1 MEFFNSLSQPRR
13 KRSQASQLP
22 LNAPGGSATTGNS
35 NSNSNSNSGGTP
47 PPMPTGPPTS
57 APADGQA
64 SNSNNGSAQPTHS
77 LLHRASTGFLNQ
89 LTSPFNNSNNNNSN
103 NGAVSQSSSGGS
115 GDRSPYRRDLSDPY
129 QHGSSG
135 GSHNYYGGSG
145 ANAGSRRS
153 SPYTAGDGQR
163 PPTVAEHQDDAMLQQ
178 TSPPL
183 PSLSSLSGDASAAG
197 HADES
202 DDAIDAAPGAHRR
215 HLMSLTHASSP
226 GSGSLSVR
234 IRSTSSH
241 HSLNS
246 VYSAHSYL
254 SSNPESASIV
264 SETGSTSGPAT
275 SLMHHAAQPTITL
288 GAGNVQ
294 PSMSITSMHS
304 SGSRNGA
311 MASPPASPTTIDG
324 HMQAGNLPSM
334 PPMSSS
340 SSFSSNS
347 MGQRRPSN
355 TMLAMPSGNSGT
367 NISLSNSARSETSGA
382 VSDKVLLK
390 KVKVFLDDR
399 QKLKAR
405 FQSLV
410 NFIDAAN
417 NLDQAIF
424 FQDHADNVFMVVVDT
439 CEGHIRKIKQRNVKP
454 TSLASKDIQMLLR
467 SLTVFRR
474 ILLYLPDRL
483 RTGWRSDEIGRILAP
498 LLDHGNHMRIRMIGL
513 RLLLLWMRSAPDCET
528 SAANDIRCLFAYAIP
543 LGVFLR
549 ETVGLQ
555 YVPTRHTSR
564 LGSVRL
570 PPAPP
575 DEVSDVELLLP
586 STHKP
591 TGSDAL
597 LLFGAIFDEMVVLAH
612 LSTNNPAPDSD
623 DDELAQMSSGEAT
636 LFCAGIG
643 SAQHALRYISQQL
656 AEAYLV
662 KLMPGAVFHN
672 TEHRLPELGF
682 VRCPPSFLRLFIGFM
697 LDSTMPPNFGSSN
710 RREQAL
716 DASVTLMMHK
726 VTSNLRQFRVFR
738 AECVEQA
745 LTLRPASAYQDLFRS
760 ALYIATHW
768 MTRAE
773 EDWPLDLRAIKAEG
787 GVASLIEE
795 FKLSEADQNSPAVTY
810 FVWNQQFCWYTD
822 VLLLPLETIPEDED
836 DARIPLRLHRLIL
849 SLVRVVLAAN
859 NERLLPSTWNHTLR
873 ALLAI
878 QSLVMAGKPR
888 YSSKT
893 IDSLIGMLVKTIYV
907 TWARANTNDH
917 EIWEQLCTAMQRHI
931 LWPQVVRQWGKMV
944 LKMTR
949 VIIKEVYGID
959 TKKLG
964 QDVMLPKLLR
974 KKKNALQRRVS
985 LVSGSIP
992 KDIKGQFSGS
1002 GSSSA
1007 AAAAAAA
1014 ASRSLRKHHST
1025 NPMALMSGG
1034 HRHDDSFG
1042 GTMSAASHSHHQH
1055 TTGMSDEESP
1065 RIERKRSQTHNALDR
1080 LVNVTRSTS
1089 ETATTHHP
1097 KFHYER
1103 LQAALEVTFAD
1114 FKTEGFTELSSVKW
1128 TPDYALRS
1136 WKNILCSLGNPNS
1149 IENPGFHLEAIDC
1162 LVDTWSML
1170 AAVQRRQSIGGG
1182 YQPALIEFMPWLF
1195 QAADMPVA
1203 YAASRAAAYGCICRM
1218 MGTKLDE
1225 PGVAIKDDR
1234 IRTSIMWR
1242 SANLFRNCL
1251 PGSTVLL
1258 PSYLMCFRTMLLE
1271 DGKTKMRQIPKEI
1284 RIATAKTLCS
1294 MICLPNRFT
1303 SLRVPIVTYNQ
1314 LLKRLQ
1320 SDYKESPIEPIS
1332 CPSIR
1337 AHFITLL
1344 SDLLTAASSQ
1354 PVAQYDGE
1362 LHSILVYTMLV
1373 ILLDDLATETPN
1385 TNMIRR
1391 CLATLL
1397 SHLYL
1402 KSTEPAIAAI
1412 TGLSVFLHDP
1422 VRLAALGDIIT
1433 DIVGALGEQL
1443 KSRPRDKTRSQCDLM
1458 AMMLDALVEW
1468 VMVDS
1473 VSEHVLRHLSPVI
1486 FDTLDLATQELS
1498 SNHTGFTS
1506 NSNGGS
1512 GTNPST
1518 PSTVEPALHF
1528 GDLNRP
1534 VRRSSIQLLRG
1545 RRSHSGGAGS
1555 VGSTEQFDTEVAHT
1569 HAPTQ
1574 VTFSHATGA
1583 TTVVSNPTATTNTAS
1598 GSGQSH
1604 QTPQTQQQ
1612 QAHQHASHATAAT
1625 PTTSTSPATAG
1636 THASPSIPAHDGWSI
1651 VQESAEAALLHMLHH
1666 FNGFPPR
1673 HGADMLHSMLKE
1685 SSNHES
1691 SEESY
1696 DNSLL
1701 LMYNGNTIIS
1711 FCMDSSHPYVIRV
1724 ILRNPTGK
1732 YVWDM
1737 QSIESLHEMDTKS
1750 EASQSTSSLG
1760 STGSTAAAA
1769 ITPSDSVILDRKCLT
1784 RAACTTSEATKAM
1797 TCCVNDLD
1805 SSNIPADPL
1814 AELLD
1819 RIESTTGYDSPIDRE
1834 MPLSPDGIKEPTNP
1848 CGPAAS
1854 RCCGGGGG
1862 GGSTDPSPP
1871 ALPARPP
1878 LDTRTS
1884 THTIHPPAEVP
1895 LPPLPGAGQE
1905 ALLERVMVDNMQC
1918 RVLMSQLG
1926 LLDEEAVE
1934 GDKICQLKITPSLI
1948 RDVKELDRKYGREVI
1963 KIGLL
1968 YVAPGQDTERAI
1980 LGNDSA
1986 SIMYDQ
1992 FVATLGWEIDLR
2004 SHGGYRGRLD
2014 SEENYHTAI
2023 YYANSTIEMLF
2034 HDATRLPTNPN
2045 DPQQVKKKRHIGN
2058 DHVHIVWNEHRRDY
2072 RPDTI
2077 GGDFGNIQIVI
2088 TPVPNGLFAIDIF
2101 RDQRLDLPGPL
2112 VDGMMVPC
2120 AMQRLKDL
2128 KVIFNRHRESQ
2139 T

>member
-1 MEFFNSLSQPRR
+1 MEFFNSFTPPRR

-22 LNAPGGSATTGNS
+22 ITNPAVTATGIPPSMYQNSQSSSQNSDSHASGSGGSNTAS
-35 NSNSNSNSGGTP
+35 SHQ
-47 PPMPTGPPTS
+47 GP
-57 APADGQA
+57 
-64 SNSNNGSAQPTHS
+64 S
-77 LLHRASTGFLNQ
+77 LLHRASTGFLSQ
-89 LTSPFNNSNNNNSN
+89 LANSFTNNNSGHSGHMSHMN
-103 NGAVSQSSSGGS
+103 HGGISQSSSNGS
-115 GDRSPYRRDLSDPY
+115 GDRSSYQRDMPDAYNLAHNSTN
-129 QHGSSG
+129 SSN
-135 GSHNYYGGSG
+135 SNYYGQNS
-145 ANAGSRRS
+145 NSRGVS
-153 SPYTAGDGQR
+153 SYSNDTDGQNNSHL
-163 PPTVAEHQDDAMLQQ
+163 HQQQ
-178 TSPPL
+178 SPPL
-183 PSLSSLSGDASAAG
+183 PPLSSLSSESMSGSPRGG
-197 HADES
+197 HNNNTIHSND
-202 DDAIDAAPGAHRR
+202 IDNLHNG
-215 HLMSLTHASSP
+215 MSRTQGSPP
-226 GSGSLSVR
+226 GSVAASLR
-234 IRSTSSH
+234 IRPTSSH

-264 SETGSTSGPAT
+264 SESGSTSCTAISPT
-275 SLMHHAAQPTITL
+275 SPQPTLTIGSPNMPSSSISTL
-288 GAGNVQ
+288 
-294 PSMSITSMHS
+294 SIQHGSTSR
-304 SGSRNGA
+304 GSL
-311 MASPPASPTTIDG
+311 MASPPSSPTAVETLL
-324 HMQAGNLPSM
+324 HSNSAHLPA
-334 PPMSSS
+334 MSSS

-347 MGQRRPSN
+347 VNQRRPSN
-355 TMLAMPSGNSGT
+355 TMLAMPSGASGT
-367 NISLSNSARSETSGA
+367 NISLANSTRSGETSGA

-405 FQSLV
+405 FQSLS

-417 NLDQAIF
+417 SLDQAIF
-424 FQDHADNVFMVVVDT
+424 FQEHAESVFNVVVGT
-439 CEGHIRKIKQRNVKP
+439 CEGHIQKIKQRNVKP
-454 TSLASKDIQMLLR
+454 TSFASKDIQVLLR
-467 SLTVFRR
+467 ALTVFRR

-483 RTGWRSDEIGRILAP
+483 RTGWRSDDIGRLLAP

-549 ETVGLQ
+549 ETIGLQ
-555 YVPTRHTSR
+555 YVPTRFTSR
-564 LGSVRL
+564 LGSIRL
-570 PPAPP
+570 PPALP

-586 STHKP
+586 SSQKP

-597 LLFGAIFDEMVVLAH
+597 LLFGAIFDEMVVLSH
-612 LSTNNPAPDSD
+612 LSTNNAAPDAED
-623 DDELAQMSSGEAT
+623 DDLAHLSGGEAT

-643 SAQHALRYISQQL
+643 SAQHALRYIAQQL

-662 KLMPGAVFHN
+662 KLLPGAVFHEV
-672 TEHRLPELGF
+672 EHRLPEIGF
-682 VRCPPSFLRLFIGFM
+682 IRCPPSFLRLFIGFL
-697 LDSTMPPNFGSSN
+697 LDGTLPPNFGSAS
-710 RREQAL
+710 RREQAP
-716 DASVTLMMHK
+716 DSSVTLMMHK
-726 VTSNLRQFRVFR
+726 VTSNLRQFRVFKV
-738 AECVEQA
+738 ECVEQA
-745 LTLRPASAYQDLFRS
+745 LTLRPAAAYQDLFRS
-760 ALYIATHW
+760 ALYIDTHW
-768 MTRAE
+768 MTRSE
-773 EDWPLDLRAIKAEG
+773 DDWPLDLRAIKAEG
-787 GVASLIEE
+787 GVASLAEE
-795 FKLSEADQNSPAVTY
+795 FKLSKQDQKSPAAIY
-810 FVWNQQFCWYTD
+810 FMWNQQFCIYID
-822 VLLLPLETIPEDED
+822 SLLLPLETIPDDED
-836 DARIPLRLHRLIL
+836 DARIPLRLHRLVL

-873 ALLAI
+873 ALLAM

-907 TWARANTNDH
+907 TWARANTNDY
-917 EIWEQLCTAMQRHI
+917 EIWEQLCAAMQKHI

-992 KDIKGQFSGS
+992 KDLKGQFPSSVSG
-1002 GSSSA
+1002 SSA
-1007 AAAAAAA
+1007 AATA
-1014 ASRSLRKHHST
+1014 RGVRKHHSAS
-1025 NPMALMSGG
+1025 PMTIISGN
-1034 HRHDDSFG
+1034 RHDDSIG
-1042 GTMSAASHSHHQH
+1042 NSITGASNSNN
-1055 TTGMSDEESP
+1055 TLGMSDEETP

-1080 LVNVTRSTS
+1080 LVNVTRSNS
-1089 ETATTHHP
+1089 ETPTTQHP

-1136 WKNILCSLGNPNS
+1136 WKNILCSLGNPNT

-1182 YQPALIEFMPWLF
+1182 SQPALIEFMPWLF

-1225 PGVAIKDDR
+1225 PIPRELCVHFYRLILKGVAIKDDR

-1294 MICLPNRFT
+1294 MICLPNRFL
-1303 SLRVPIVTYNQ
+1303 SLKVPIVTYNQ

-1320 SDYKESPIEPIS
+1320 ADYKENPIEPIS

-1354 PVAQYDGE
+1354 PLPQYDGE

-1373 ILLDDLATETPN
+1373 ILLDDLAAETPN

-1422 VRLAALGDIIT
+1422 GRLAALGDKLIIQVIT

-1443 KSRPRDKTRSQCDLM
+1443 KNRPREKTRDLM
-1458 AMMLDALVEW
+1458 AMMLDCLVEW
-1468 VMVDS
+1468 IMIDS
-1473 VSEHVLRHLSPVI
+1473 VSDHVLRHLSPVI
-1486 FDTLDLATQELS
+1486 FDTIKLAMQEVS
-1498 SNHTGFTS
+1498 SNQTVFT
-1506 NSNGGS
+1506 NNVQ
-1512 GTNPST
+1512 T
-1518 PSTVEPALHF
+1518 PSAIDSSGQF
-1528 GDLNRP
+1528 NDLNKP
-1534 VRRSSIQLLRG
+1534 IRRSSIQLLKG

-1555 VGSTEQFDTEVAHT
+1555 VGSNDQFETEIVHSPSQLAMSASTNATSSNAVTAVNIT
-1569 HAPTQ
+1569 AP
-1574 VTFSHATGA
+1574 S
-1583 TTVVSNPTATTNTAS
+1583 VS
-1598 GSGQSH
+1598 
-1604 QTPQTQQQ
+1604 
-1612 QAHQHASHATAAT
+1612 
-1625 PTTSTSPATAG
+1625 TTSNSNHHSHNLPNSNLAHNSTAISPPSSANNSPA
-1636 THASPSIPAHDGWSI
+1636 SVSIPAHDGWSI
-1651 VQESAEAALLHMLHH
+1651 ESAESALLHLLHH

-1673 HGADMLHSMLKE
+1673 HGADMVH
-1685 SSNHES
+1685 
-1691 SEESY
+1691 
-1696 DNSLL
+1696 SLL
-1701 LMYNGNTIIS
+1701 LMYNGNTIVS
-1711 FCMDSSHPYVIRV
+1711 FCMDPSNPHVIRV

-1737 QSIESLHEMDTKS
+1737 QTIEPTSVNEFRMNTTDVSS
-1750 EASQSTSSLG
+1750 EASNSSTSLS
-1760 STGSTAAAA
+1760 STVVTSSTA
-1769 ITPSDSVILDRKCLT
+1769 TPTTATNTATNTPLDSMILDK
-1784 RAACTTSEATKAM
+1784 KY
-1797 TCCVNDLD
+1797 
-1805 SSNIPADPL
+1805 
-1814 AELLD
+1814 LLN
-1819 RIESTTGYDSPIDRE
+1819 S
-1834 MPLSPDGIKEPTNP
+1834 
-1848 CGPAAS
+1848 
-1854 RCCGGGGG
+1854 
-1862 GGSTDPSPP
+1862 STDPSSTTESTNSSIPSDPLAGLLDRLELSHSERLVNNPSSDSSDLSKQQRKQVSISSTNTLVNPIAEQTQTINLNPSLPP
-1871 ALPARPP
+1871 RPP
-1878 LDTRTS
+1878 LDTRGSMNTVN
-1884 THTIHPPAEVP
+1884 TIH
-1895 LPPLPGAGQE
+1895 AGQNNQ
-1905 ALLERVMVDNMQC
+1905 ALGHDDLLERVMVDNMQC
-1918 RVLMSQLG
+1918 RVLMNHLG

-1934 GDKICQLKITPSLI
+1934 NDKICQLKITTALM

-1980 LGNDSA
+1980 LGNHSA
-1986 SIMYDQ
+1986 STIN
-1992 FVATLGWEIDLR
+1992 
-2004 SHGGYRGRLD
+2004 HGGYRGRLD
-2014 SEENYHTAI
+2014 YEENYHTAI

-2034 HDATRLPTNPN
+2034 HDATRLPTSAN

-2077 GGDFGNIQIVI
+2077 GGDFGNIQIVV

-2112 VDGMMVPC
+2112 VDGPLVRVT
-2120 AMQRLKDL
+2120 AIHAFRLC
-2128 KVIFNRHRESQ
+2128 VNRLQARNPKPYPLLAAIGTTIKGLEDNF
-2139 T
+2139 